1 MLSFEVLGPDGEPD
15 GPGALRAADGFLRA
29 LRLAT
34 PAVSLG
40 STDTLAQHPAGLT
53 QRVVSAD
60 TRAGGGITAGLIR
73 LSVGLESADDL
84 WADLN
89 RAVRTGQGAATSW
102 ERSTIAT

>member
-1 MLSFEVLGPDGEPD
+1 MLAFEVLGADGRAD
-15 GPGALRAADGFLRA
+15 GPAAFAAADALLRG

-53 QRVVSAD
+53 QRVSSAD
-60 TRAGGGITAGLIR
+60 GGAITTGLVR

-84 WADLN
+84 WHDLDQ
-89 RAVRTGQGAATSW
+89 ALGTASASG
-102 ERSTIAT
+102 